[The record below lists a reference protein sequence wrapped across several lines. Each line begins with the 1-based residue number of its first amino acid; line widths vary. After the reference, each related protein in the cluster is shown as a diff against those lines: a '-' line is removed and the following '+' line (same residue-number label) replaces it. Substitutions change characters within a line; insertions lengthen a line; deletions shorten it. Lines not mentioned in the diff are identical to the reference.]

1 MSFYEHNSLR
11 YYNFE
16 IFDKKITQGVFT
28 RHGGVSKTP
37 FHSLNLGGSVG
48 DDPSNVVENRIRVFD
63 ALGRKPGSIHDVW
76 LVHST
81 DIVYADAPRPLNE
94 PSVKADIVL
103 TNNPEVSLY
112 MRFADCVPLL
122 FHDPVKKVIGLSH
135 AGWIGTIKGVGR
147 KTVEGMQARYGS
159 NPKDIVVGIGPSIS
173 VDRYE
178 VRDDVA
184 DPFRE
189 AYGKEAEQI
198 VQNRDGKT
206 YLDLWKAN
214 EIQLRNAGVEQIQ
227 VSGICTASNTDDW
240 FSHRAE
246 MGKTGRFGAL
256 MAL

>member
-63 ALGRKPGSIHDVW
+63 ALGRNPGSIHDVW
-76 LVHST
+76 LVHSA
-81 DIVYADAPRPLNE
+81 DIVYADTPRPLNE
-94 PSVKADIVL
+94 PSLKADIVL